1 MAKRLPQPLSASAR
15 RTLVISL
22 INEGRVHSQSDL
34 VDLLDDQGI
43 HVTQATASR
52 DLEDVGAVRAKNDNG
67 EFTYTFVSN
76 DRASRG
82 TINRVS
88 DELILS
94 ITSSG
99 NLVVVRTPPGGAHLL
114 ASAIDRASQN
124 GALSSAIGTIAGDD
138 TVLVVAK
145 QAHGGEQLAT
155 RLKEFAQSRG
165 GANGT
170 RANNKGASAVKRSK
184 GRK

>member
-1 MAKRLPQPLSASAR
+1 MAKRLSPTLSASAR
-15 RTLVISL
+15 RALVISL
-22 INEGRVHSQSDL
+22 INDGRVHSQSDL
-34 VDLLDDQGI
+34 VDLLDEQGI

-52 DLEDVGAVRAKNDNG
+52 DLEDVGAVRAKTDSG

-76 DRASRG
+76 ERSTRSA
-82 TINRVS
+82 INLVS
-88 DELILS
+88 DQLILS
-94 ITSSG
+94 VTPSG

-124 GALSSAIGTIAGDD
+124 GELPSAIGTIAGDD

-155 RLKEFAQSRG
+155 RLKEFSQVKAKNSQR
-165 GANGT
+165 T
-170 RANNKGASAVKRSK
+170 RTVKRTK
-184 GRK
+184 RRK